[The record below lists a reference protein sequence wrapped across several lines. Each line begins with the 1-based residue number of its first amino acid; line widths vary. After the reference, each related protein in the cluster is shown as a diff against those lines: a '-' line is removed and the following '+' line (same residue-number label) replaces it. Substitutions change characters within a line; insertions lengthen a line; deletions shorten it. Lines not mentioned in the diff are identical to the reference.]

1 MFSSIRWRIALP
13 YALLILIS
21 MSALGLYVGQSLSA
35 ARRAD
40 LEAHLLA
47 EARILAESAAPLL
60 TSGDQAALEQT
71 ARHWSELIGARV
83 TLIAADGRVLAES
96 DVPAAYTENH
106 ADRPEVAAALASG
119 QGVSQRFSQSLGK
132 DMLYAAVRVEGE
144 GGARGVARVG
154 LTLEQSQ
161 ASINRLRASTLAAT
175 LVAAG
180 LAIALAVAIAA
191 RTAQPVHELTQAAQR
206 LAAGDLSARLLP
218 TTDDEI
224 GQLTQTFNRMA
235 AELQEKM
242 RSLAEERSRL
252 ASVLDNMTDGVIIT
266 DSEGRVQLINP
277 AAARLLGTTQQAA
290 YQRPCA
296 QVLRHHRLI
305 ELWQGCGAGDNVEVV
320 EFERLG
326 LFLRVTAMALAGS
339 EPGGCMLVL
348 QDLTQMRRLETVR
361 RDFIS
366 NISHELRTPLASLK
380 ALVDTLRDGALDDPP
395 AARHFINRIEVEVD
409 ALTQM
414 VQELLEL
421 SRIESGQAPLR
432 LRPTLVADIVL
443 PPVERLQ
450 PQADRN
456 ELTVTVDLPADLPP
470 VLADAERAQQ
480 VVTNLVHN
488 AIKFT
493 PRGGAVHVSATAV
506 GDEVEISVS
515 DTGIGIAAEDLPRIF
530 ERFYKADRARASGG
544 TGLGLAIA
552 RHVVQGHGGRIWAE
566 SQQGRGSRFAF
577 TLLRAGD
584 LANHGQTG
592 SENTP

>member
-1 MFSSIRWRIALP
+1 
-13 YALLILIS
+13 
-21 MSALGLYVGQSLSA
+21 
-35 ARRAD
+35 
-40 LEAHLLA
+40 
-47 EARILAESAAPLL
+47 
-60 TSGDQAALEQT
+60 
-71 ARHWSELIGARV
+71 
-83 TLIAADGRVLAES
+83 
-96 DVPAAYTENH
+96 
-106 ADRPEVAAALASG
+106 
-119 QGVSQRFSQSLGK
+119 
-132 DMLYAAVRVEGE
+132 
-144 GGARGVARVG
+144 
-154 LTLEQSQ
+154 
-161 ASINRLRASTLAAT
+161 
-175 LVAAG
+175 
-180 LAIALAVAIAA
+180 
-191 RTAQPVHELTQAAQR
+191 
-206 LAAGDLSARLLP
+206 
-218 TTDDEI
+218 
-224 GQLTQTFNRMA
+224 
-235 AELQEKM
+235 
-242 RSLAEERSRL
+242 
-252 ASVLDNMTDGVIIT
+252 
-266 DSEGRVQLINP
+266 
-277 AAARLLGTTQQAA
+277 
-290 YQRPCA
+290 
-296 QVLRHHRLI
+296 
-305 ELWQGCGAGDNVEVV
+305 
-320 EFERLG
+320 
-326 LFLRVTAMALAGS
+326 
-339 EPGGCMLVL
+339 MLVL

-584 LANHGQTG
+584 LANHGQTD